1 MSNLLRQFVRVI
13 ALVCLINLSA
23 DLCWGVTIHFQSQA
37 KVSKPFIYLG
47 DIAEI
52 TNGTP
57 DIISRYKQI
66 KLAPSP
72 PPGGRCILEFDTARN
87 RIIALGLSNGEL
99 EYAGQS
105 RILVTSIST
114 SSAETPDTIGES
126 PIQRVN
132 HEEPHRDHA
141 QVQAERIIR
150 QALRNDLKV
159 SLDPSE
165 FVFAEIDVQFHR
177 DDAERILGTSYLD
190 WKIEGWS
197 ETIEQPQALVFT
209 KKLSS
214 AVESGIPVQCHVNM
228 PPKTLTVASF
238 LPMGHVMTASDLTWT
253 YSKQPPQP
261 VAMEQIIGMETKHP
275 LRPGK
280 PISMNDLRIKPYV
293 RARDL
298 VSVHARHQGILVKR
312 TMRALGTGGL
322 GEAIE
327 LVTLDGKDRFTARVT
342 GYHETEI
349 LESNP
354 RLTP

>member
-1 MSNLLRQFVRVI
+1 MSKFNRKFVRLI
-13 ALVCLINLSA
+13 ALICLINLSA
-23 DLCWGVTIHFQSQA
+23 DLGWAVTIRFQTQA
-37 KVSKPFIYLG
+37 KVSKPIVYLG

-57 DIISRYKQI
+57 EMISRYQQI

-72 PPGGRCILEFDTARN
+72 PAGGHCILDFDSARN

-99 EYAGQS
+99 EFAGQS
-105 RILVTSIST
+105 RILVTAISN
-114 SSAETPDTIGES
+114 SPAETPNAVGVS
-126 PIQRVN
+126 SIQRVN
-132 HEEPHRDHA
+132 HEQPLVDYA
-141 QVQAERIIR
+141 QVQAERIILH
-150 QALRNDLKV
+150 AIRNDLKA
-159 SLDPSE
+159 SLEPSE
-165 FVFAEIDVQFHR
+165 FALAEIDVQFRR
-177 DDAERILGTSYLD
+177 DDAERILGTSHLD
-190 WKIEGWS
+190 WKIEGWT
-197 ETIEQPQALVFT
+197 ETIEQPQTLVFT

-214 AVESGIPVQCHVNM
+214 AAESGIHVQCHVKM
-228 PPKTLTVASF
+228 PPKTLSVNSF
-238 LPMGHVMTASDLTWT
+238 LPMGHVMTASDLTWA
-253 YSKQPPQP
+253 YSKQLAEPI
-261 VAMEQIIGMETKHP
+261 ALEQVIGMETKHP

-298 VSVHARHQGILVKR
+298 VSVHARQRGILVKR

-322 GEAIE
+322 GETIE

-354 RLTP
+354 KVAP